1 MVGLGHEK
9 ATLENMKGSVEILF
23 PKESVE
29 GAHTVLRGSVRAQ
42 EEFSKGKPKG
52 LPKENP
58 EEDKRKIG
66 HYEIET
72 GGQEDRRT
80 NGTSG
85 TIQWLTHIPIAVS
98 VLHPCCYA
106 VTIHIKSTTTT
117 SLCIYFILYET
128 SLKSKVLSKT

>member
-1 MVGLGHEK
+1 MVGLGHVK
-9 ATLENMKGSVEILF
+9 ATLENMKGSVDILF

-42 EEFSKGKPKG
+42 EGFSKGKPKG

-58 EEDKRKIG
+58 EEDKRKIV

-72 GGQEDRRT
+72 GGQEDRRI

-85 TIQWLTHIPIAVS
+85 TIQWLTHIPIAIS
-98 VLHPCCYA
+98 CSATPLLLCCYNSHK
-106 VTIHIKSTTTT
+106 INNNQSMH
-117 SLCIYFILYET
+117 LFYFI
-128 SLKSKVLSKT
+128 